1 MLMTLIEI
9 LARHNCRPVSFVF
22 LVAWI
27 GMRKATI
34 GIVSLLGSLH
44 EHR

>member
-9 LARHNCRPVSFVF
+9 LVRHHCRPVSFVF
-22 LVAWI
+22 PVAFI
-27 GMRKATI
+27 GMRTATI
-34 GIVSLLGSLH
+34 GIVSLLGPRH